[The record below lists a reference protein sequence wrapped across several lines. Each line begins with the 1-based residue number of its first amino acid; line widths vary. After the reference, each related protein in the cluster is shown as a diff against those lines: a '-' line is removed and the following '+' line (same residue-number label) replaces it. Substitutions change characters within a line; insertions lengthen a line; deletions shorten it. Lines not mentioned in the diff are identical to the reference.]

1 MTSADV
7 ARLEALARQANDEL
21 MNRIVPFWLALEDK
35 RHGGYF
41 SSVDFNGDID
51 RHEKKPLCLWR
62 GCCFFSPKFTALS
75 ATPRPQ
81 STRHGP
87 SVSCLIDSKIV
98 FMAGFSGR

>member
-51 RHEKKPLCLWR
+51 RHEKKTAVFVARLL
-62 GCCFFSPKFTALS
+62 FFSPKSTALS

-98 FMAGFSGR
+98 FMAGFFGR